1 MDTSGMPDTY
11 DRTIGSLTGLPD
23 VTTTRPATLQILMPS
38 PLRWW
43 HRRLRR
49 LRPLVGNAQ
58 TFTVRT
64 FRHADQGDTI
74 LIETMGKEGAFRFV
88 LPPGVAD
95 VIARQRDSLTKQR
108 QRAHG
113 KRVAAERKERGEQP
127 AFLKTRDVTKTP
139 RPARKKKKTRR

>member
-23 VTTTRPATLQILMPS
+23 VTTTRPATLQILM
-38 PLRWW
+38 
-43 HRRLRR
+43 
-49 LRPLVGNAQ
+49 PLVGNAQ

-127 AFLKTRDVTKTP
+127 AFLKTRDAAKAP
-139 RPARKKKKTRR
+139 RTARKKKTRR